1 MSEFPICCVENVGKK
16 GGELCPEDYCR
27 QLQDPLDRY
36 CADAGQPPCSP
47 VPQMVN
53 DKICYCCCGRFP
65 ECCVVNV
72 GNQGGKLCSWDFCR
86 LVQEQVNQYCWN
98 THQPPCAPVPQA
110 ENGEPCWC
118 CCTSFFFY
126 NAPIEA
132 SPGEHV
138 MAQDIAAGADRIL
151 AGSYHEG
158 DEAPAWE
165 PRAVDY
171 AGSLAADGTADEPDF
186 DYMYY
191 VAYQREDGSE
201 PPRFILATVDH
212 LFLRPSGKLK
222 PIQRLQPDDRLVNAH
237 GGHSRVIFTVP
248 ARFKGGL
255 HHLGF
260 DGFDNKTLDH
270 HLLSINGV
278 VTADYAVQLAYSNGE
293 LDLELVDIP
302 PAPEPPGGWRDAVP
316 VRSANPAALD
326 FINDKTRW
334 PAGMTPRAESIGEE
348 KA

>member
-1 MSEFPICCVENVGKK
+1 MWMARYAFAAAENFPQCCVQNVAKK
-16 GGELCPEDYCR
+16 
-27 QLQDPLDRY
+27 
-36 CADAGQPPCSP
+36 
-47 VPQMVN
+47 
-53 DKICYCCCGRFP
+53 
-65 ECCVVNV
+65 
-72 GNQGGKLCSWDFCR
+72 GGKLCSWDYCAE
-86 LVQEQVNQYCWN
+86 LQPYVNQYCRN
-98 THQPPCAPVPQA
+98 TGQPPCGAVPAQ
-110 ENGEPCWC
+110 EDGQPCYC
-118 CCTSFFFY
+118 CCPSWGFY

-151 AGSYHEG
+151 AGCYREG
-158 DEAPAWE
+158 DDAPTWE

-171 AGSLAADGTADEPDF
+171 AGSLAADGTGDEPDF

-212 LFLRPSGKLK
+212 LFLGPSGKLK

-237 GGHSRVIFTVP
+237 GGHSRVKFTVP

-260 DGFDNKTLDH
+260 DGFDNKTLDF

-293 LDLELVDIP
+293 LDLELVDLP
-302 PAPEPPGGWRDAVP
+302 PQPEQPGGWRDAVP
-316 VRSANPAALD
+316 VRPANPAALD
-326 FINDKTRW
+326 FINDRTRW
-334 PAGMTPRAESIGEE
+334 PAGMTPRAMSGEC
-348 KA
+348 